1 MCFKA
6 PSGPSQAEI
15 DAKVKAERAAAEAE
29 AMNKSNSK
37 LAMKNRSRAASS
49 LMANPLDSTTSEV
62 GALAGKQK
70 LGQ

>member
-1 MCFKA
+1 MCFK
-6 PSGPSQAEI
+6 PKGPDQGAI
-15 DAKVKAERAAAEAE
+15 DAQVKAERAKAEAE
-29 AMNKSNSK
+29 AMSKSNSK

-62 GALAGKQK
+62 GALGGKQK